1 MEKREVLASIPKA
14 VNLYLI
20 QSDFTRLPFVYC
32 DDESFDDVAFLFDE
46 KENASILVCGEGGGI
61 TYLIRRVF

>member
-1 MEKREVLASIPKA
+1 MERREVLASIPKA

-46 KENASILVCGEGGGI
+46 KENGGVGSQ
-61 TYLIRRVF
+61 